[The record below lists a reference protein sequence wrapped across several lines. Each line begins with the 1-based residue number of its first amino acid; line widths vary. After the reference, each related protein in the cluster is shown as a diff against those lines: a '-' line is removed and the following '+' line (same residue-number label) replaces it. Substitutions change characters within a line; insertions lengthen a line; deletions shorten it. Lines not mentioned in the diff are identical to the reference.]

1 MRTTEVS
8 IDQSLSLDF
17 KVKPGVQY
25 LINDHLGGFDK
36 ELNNPCLSKLSSNV
50 TKIRYIVTDK
60 LKEKY
65 PNIKSDIAKDFLLFD
80 QLTDY
85 NMHPEVNFKNFVCS
99 FNGSGHVS
107 RQLLTSILQNQGYFN
122 LEYSSKNFAYD
133 NNWIVSHLDH
143 LGLTDSEM
151 RLYEKFFVNK
161 STFNDTIYS
170 FGHVQYSHANNIYNL
185 EDKLT
190 RSFVHIV
197 SETMATS
204 YYPFVTEKFFY
215 SIVTRGLFVAY
226 AQPGWHKH
234 IETYFG
240 FKLYDKI
247 FDYSFDEIQNPV
259 KRLVR
264 LIEMISKFSML
275 SVDDWKD
282 LYHLEQDVIEYNY
295 DHYFS
300 GNYKKHLEGV
310 I

>member
-1 MRTTEVS
+1 MITKEIS
-8 IDQSLSLDF
+8 INESFSLDF
-17 KVKPGVQY
+17 NVEQGVEY
-25 LINDHLGGFDK
+25 EINDHLNGFDK

-65 PNIKSDIAKDFLLFD
+65 PNVKSDIAKDFLLFD

-99 FNGSGHVS
+99 FNGSPHVS
-107 RQLLTSILQNQGYFN
+107 RQLLTSILQNQRYFSA
-122 LEYSSKNFAYD
+122 EFSSKNLITSND
-133 NNWIVSHLDH
+133 VVTSHLGNLD
-143 LGLTDSEM
+143 LTSDEV
-151 RLYEKFFVNK
+151 RLYSKFFINDDN
-161 STFNDTIYS
+161 FNQSVYS
-170 FGHVQYSHANNIYNL
+170 FNYQRNKHLSNIQTL
-185 EDKLT
+185 ENKLT
-190 RSFVHIV
+190 QSFLHIV
-197 SETMATS
+197 SETLATS

-215 SIVTRGLFVAY
+215 SIVTRGLFLSY

-234 IETYFG
+234 VKTYFG

-247 FDYSFDEIQNPV
+247 FDYSFDEIQHPV
-259 KRLVR
+259 KRLIR

-282 LYHLEQDVIEYNY
+282 LYHLEQDSIEYNY
-295 DHYFS
+295 NHYFS
-300 GNYKKHLEGV
+300 GNYKKHLGRF